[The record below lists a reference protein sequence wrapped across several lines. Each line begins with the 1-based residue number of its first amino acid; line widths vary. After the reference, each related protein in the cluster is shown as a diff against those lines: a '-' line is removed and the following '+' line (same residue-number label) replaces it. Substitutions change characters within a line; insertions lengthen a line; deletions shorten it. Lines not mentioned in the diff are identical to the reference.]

1 MAQPKIKATASTAK
15 EERATSLC
23 LIAASNGTDYLIHPF
38 TQKVFTPEP
47 VEAEVDGWVQV
58 QINAGK
64 LAKCHS

>member
-1 MAQPKIKATASTAK
+1 MTRPYQKLKQQEARTTTLTLVA
-15 EERATSLC
+15 C
-23 LIAASNGTDYLIHPF
+23 SNGTTFLIHPF